1 MNLDQDPKRAI
12 PLLRQAAERANL
24 EQPNPAY
31 VFGMILAGEYDHVSI
46 DPALLISSTNK
57 PPAIEAKEFL
67 ERAAYYLY
75 PPALYKMGLNHEFA
89 LQGCQFDPL
98 LSIQYYSKASELG
111 EFEADMALSKWF
123 LCGHEGAFAK
133 DERLAFTFAEKAAR
147 GNLPSAEFALG
158 YYYEVGVGGT
168 IDLNLAK
175 KWYGRAAEHGND
187 ESASRLAA
195 LEDAHPMSRDQ
206 HDDLVG
212 DRLVRRR
219 TQAKN
224 DSQARRQRTQQ
235 QSENISVQIEQPSTQ
250 AMSGSYS
257 APATAYPNDGMPMPQ
272 PQTSMPI
279 QQPPPM
285 MHPQQRLPQLS
296 IPANV
301 PRYSL
306 VDAPTPTIDPQQ
318 LNNSRLPSPQIGG
331 GNNQQQ
337 PQQSRPL
344 QRPPKGPAT
353 FNEMGITVGSAKK
366 DPDCVIM

>member
-1 MNLDQDPKRAI
+1 
-12 PLLRQAAERANL
+12 
-24 EQPNPAY
+24 
-31 VFGMILAGEYDHVSI
+31 MILAGEYDHVSI
-46 DPALLISSTNK
+46 DQSLLSASTDK
-57 PPAIEAKEFL
+57 LPTIEAKLYL

-123 LCGHEGAFAK
+123 LCGHEGAFMK
-133 DERLAFTFAEKAAR
+133 DEKLAFTFAEKAAR
-147 GNLPSAEFALG
+147 GSLPSAEFALG

-175 KWYGRAAEHGND
+175 KWYARAAEHGND

-195 LEDAHPMSRDQ
+195 LEDAHPMSRDE
-206 HDDLVG
+206 HNEIVG

-219 TQAKN
+219 TQAKKE
-224 DSQARRQRTQQ
+224 SETSEARRQRSQNDAIMQTH
-235 QSENISVQIEQPSTQ
+235 QSNNMQESI
-250 AMSGSYS
+250 S
-257 APATAYPNDGMPMPQ
+257 APPVTGYGSPQFYNAQPTIQPVPQPMPDPMTQHQPLPQVPIASKSQ
-272 PQTSMPI
+272 PQP
-279 QQPPPM
+279 
-285 MHPQQRLPQLS
+285 PQLS

-306 VDAPTPTIDPQQ
+306 VDAPTPIQDPAQP
-318 LNNSRLPSPQIGG
+318 NTSRLPSPQMTSDDR
-331 GNNQQQ
+331 Q
-337 PQQSRPL
+337 PPSSSRPL
-344 QRPPKGPAT
+344 QRPAKGPAT
-353 FNEMGITVGSAKK
+353 FNEMGITVGTAKK